1 MKRYVALLRAVNVGG
16 TGKLAMS
23 DLRRICEESGGS
35 QVETYI
41 ASGNLI
47 FASRGA
53 ESTVKHRLVSA
64 LSAHTGKAV
73 GVILRSAAEL
83 AAVHANNP
91 FPDAPPNRTM
101 VLFLDAPP
109 VETDL
114 TSVSGRADE
123 QLHLGTREIYI
134 LYGPAGVGSSKLRIA
149 AARQGTARNMN
160 TVAKLAELAA
170 AR

>member
-1 MKRYVALLRAVNVGG
+1 LLRAVNVGG

-23 DLRRICEESGGS
+23 DLRRICEQSGGS
-35 QVETYI
+35 HVETYI

-47 FASRGA
+47 FASRCA
-53 ESTVKHRLVSA
+53 VSTVKERLASA
-64 LSAHTGKAV
+64 LAAHAGQAV
-73 GVILRSAAEL
+73 GVLLRTAREL
-83 AAVHANNP
+83 AAVRDDNP
-91 FPDAPPNRTM
+91 FPGAPPNRTM

-114 TSVSGRADE
+114 ASVSGRTDE

-134 LYGPAGVGSSKLRIA
+134 LYGPAGMGRSKLRIP
-149 AARQGTARNMN
+149 AARHGTARNMN
-160 TVAKLAELAA
+160 TVAKLAALAA